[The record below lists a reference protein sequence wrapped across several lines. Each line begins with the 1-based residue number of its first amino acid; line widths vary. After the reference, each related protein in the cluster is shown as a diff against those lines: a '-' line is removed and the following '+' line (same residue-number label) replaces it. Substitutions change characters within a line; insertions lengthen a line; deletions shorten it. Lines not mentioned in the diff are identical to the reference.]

1 MNVYVYP
8 LLLKPPRSIL
18 GMSKIS
24 KWQLAISQTYQSCY
38 VYYIYNTQDICPR
51 SWFVYNI
58 NIWFA
63 LYLMYT
69 QTHKTCIFK
78 IHLFMYSFIQANT
91 HTIKFI
97 MEDLYHQLTFCKKRE
112 IIVTNIIISL
122 KISIME
128 CKDIL
133 ISLASIPFY

>member
-1 MNVYVYP
+1 
-8 LLLKPPRSIL
+8 
-18 GMSKIS
+18 
-24 KWQLAISQTYQSCY
+24 
-38 VYYIYNTQDICPR
+38 
-51 SWFVYNI
+51 
-58 NIWFA
+58 
-63 LYLMYT
+63 MYT

-97 MEDLYHQLTFCKKRE
+97 MEDLYHQLTFCKERE

-133 ISLASIPFY
+133 ISLASKWNIPFY